1 MEEKENNIADKLFIA
16 ELIRKVHDELIRSQ
30 EIRENEGKAPL
41 FTVKDLSIEVNFI
54 ATETLNKEG
63 GLDFKIITAGVN
75 KQYSTQ
81 QIHRI
86 VLNLELNKKL
96 VDDKENKPIR
106 ESTQKPTTQK
116 SSRDKSVIGV
126 NPIMIKEINPPA
138 PFGELNKLD
147 DDPSHI

>member
-1 MEEKENNIADKLFIA
+1 MAKKENNVADKLFIA
-16 ELIRKVHDELIRSQ
+16 ELIRKVHDELILSQ
-30 EIRENEGKAPL
+30 KIRVHEKKAPI
-41 FTVKDLSIEVNFI
+41 FTVKDLTIEVNFV
-54 ATETLNKEG
+54 ATEVSNKKG
-63 GLDFKIITAGVN
+63 GLDFKIITAGAN
-75 KQYSTQ
+75 KEYSTQ

-106 ESTQKPTTQK
+106 EPIQKATAQK

-126 NPIMIKEINPPA
+126 NPIMIKGVNPPA
-138 PFGELNKLD
+138 PFGRLNELD